1 MTTKLRSALSRA
13 GISVTL
19 AIVGLALLAGCDRQE
34 TASPPAATPSIQ
46 AAALTPG
53 LYRTVQTGDVE
64 DESRRCF
71 TAAQIAKGSFV
82 GADGI
87 GEGWRATVDRMSG
100 GAITVE
106 GTGPA
111 DGRMT
116 MKGRHDGKSYSVDS
130 VLAFTAG
137 GEAQRIAIT
146 QHGTFLSPDCT
157 AKDDAESG
165 GGIE

>member
-1 MTTKLRSALSRA
+1 MTTMLRPALPRAAISA
-13 GISVTL
+13 TL
-19 AIVGLALLAGCDRQE
+19 AIAGLAVLAGCDRQE
-34 TASPPAATPSIQ
+34 TASAPAATPSMQ
-46 AAALTPG
+46 TTALTPG

-64 DESRRCF
+64 DESSRCF

-82 GADGI
+82 GAEGI

-100 GAITVE
+100 GTIDVE
-106 GTGPA
+106 GAGPA

-116 MKGRHDGKSYSVDS
+116 MKGRHDARSYSVDS

-146 QHGTFLSPDCT
+146 QRGTFMSPDC
-157 AKDDAESG
+157 AARSDAEDG
-165 GGIE
+165 ADME